1 MTEAEE
7 DAPDITV
14 MCYKAHKVPQE
25 KYEAFGALLERSKGC
40 KTHGRRAFNY
50 KGAITF
56 IDPMF
61 DESLISLGL
70 LERID
75 YSRVEKLAER
85 FRERVAAG
93 ETLEQCVQ
101 EAIAERV
108 RGSTYEERM
117 RRKKGGRR
125 I

>member
-1 MTEAEE
+1 MV
-7 DAPDITV
+7 I
-14 MCYKAHKVPQE
+14 CYKAHKVPQE

-40 KTHGRRAFNY
+40 KAHGRRSFNY

-56 IDPMF
+56 IDAMF

-75 YSRVEKLAER
+75 YRHIEKLAER

-93 ETLEQCVQ
+93 DTLEQCVQ

-108 RGSTYEERM
+108 RGSSVNQPPSDH
-117 RRKKGGRR
+117 
-125 I
+125 